1 MKCAKCDREMVQEE
15 KDTSSGRDVRT
26 YFCAHCEARV
36 EVDNGVVLWKVLA
49 NAREKD
55 EPQDG

>member
-15 KDTSSGRDVRT
+15 KDTS
-26 YFCAHCEARV
+26 FA
-36 EVDNGVVLWKVLA
+36 LWKVLSD
-49 NAREKD
+49 AREKD